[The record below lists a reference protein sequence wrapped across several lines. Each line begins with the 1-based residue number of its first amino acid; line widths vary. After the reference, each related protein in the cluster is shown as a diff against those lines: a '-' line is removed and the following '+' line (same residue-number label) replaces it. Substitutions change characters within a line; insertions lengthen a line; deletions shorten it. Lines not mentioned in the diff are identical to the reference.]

1 MTAPR
6 IARMAT
12 SVPRTE
18 AMVVAPLGSVAA
30 SELALSS
37 VTAAIAAAAPPP
49 MPLYMAIICGMSVMA
64 TLRPLYQA

>member
-1 MTAPR
+1 
-6 IARMAT
+6 
-12 SVPRTE
+12 
-18 AMVVAPLGSVAA
+18 MVVAPLGSTAA

-37 VTAAIAAAAPPP
+37 STAAIAAAAPPP